1 MADVKKISYYKPQ
14 KGLLGTELKKYE
26 GAQGCIPLETQKT
39 VSIDRLAPGEKPPPP
54 PTLPPKPVVE
64 PPKPQRQAEAPQPK
78 RQPRTKEPP
87 KQEEAEVCENPP
99 PFDLQDV
106 TIAMDKLGW
115 RVSAKLARIW
125 FASSEHIYNDNA
137 KSIQPIDSDSVTL
150 DWTLK
155 FGGVRRKYRK
165 LLADDIYR
173 DAAIVEART
182 KILAKINKMFSE
194 DRGANLNINTT
205 QFLSDIRQFH
215 IDWQFQLASI
225 SNWDT
230 LENLTPTDLTGALA
244 NFNIYAAIGNLEI
257 SGEKYFRYEKTS
269 NFYCLNAIAKITHA
283 YVYVKDNYS
292 FNGIQYLGHWNKRGV
307 IIAPGPVISGSASS
321 SPKHAT
327 DVDIWVK
334 SINKPVDTRKSLFGK
349 FKEPDVF
356 YPVYNSDYSRWRAK
370 HHRGGDFMIYSK
382 PAYLK
387 LKKPVEIKLGEI
399 CRLAS
404 SESLG

>member
-1 MADVKKISYYKPQ
+1 MADVKKISYYKLQ
-14 KGLLGTELKKYE
+14 KGLLGPELKKYE

-64 PPKPQRQAEAPQPK
+64 PPKTQKQAEAPLPKQQPK
-78 RQPRTKEPP
+78 TKEPP

-106 TIAMDKLGW
+106 AIAMDKLGW

-125 FASSEHIYNDNA
+125 FASSENIYNDNA

-155 FGGVRRKYRK
+155 FGSVRRKYRK
-165 LLADDIYR
+165 LLTDDIYR
-173 DAAIVEART
+173 DAAIVEAKT

-257 SGEKYFRYEKTS
+257 SGEKYFR
-269 NFYCLNAIAKITHA
+269 
-283 YVYVKDNYS
+283 
-292 FNGIQYLGHWNKRGV
+292 
-307 IIAPGPVISGSASS
+307 
-321 SPKHAT
+321 
-327 DVDIWVK
+327 
-334 SINKPVDTRKSLFGK
+334 
-349 FKEPDVF
+349 
-356 YPVYNSDYSRWRAK
+356 
-370 HHRGGDFMIYSK
+370 
-382 PAYLK
+382 
-387 LKKPVEIKLGEI
+387 
-399 CRLAS
+399 
-404 SESLG
+404 